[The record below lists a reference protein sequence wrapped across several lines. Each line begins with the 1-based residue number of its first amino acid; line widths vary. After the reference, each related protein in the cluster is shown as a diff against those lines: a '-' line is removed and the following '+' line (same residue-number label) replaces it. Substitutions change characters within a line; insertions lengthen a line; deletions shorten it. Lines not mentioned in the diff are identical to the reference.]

1 MLPFQWECNCCLAKA
16 FNGCWKSFFEEIFVK
31 QRQDLRMI
39 LDGFNALIWTP
50 CIIIF
55 YQFIWIN
62 CRYCFVGLHPSKM
75 TKLFNWHL
83 FVFQKKMDLTL

>member
-39 LDGFNALIWTP
+39 LDGFNALIW
-50 CIIIF
+50 
-55 YQFIWIN
+55 IN